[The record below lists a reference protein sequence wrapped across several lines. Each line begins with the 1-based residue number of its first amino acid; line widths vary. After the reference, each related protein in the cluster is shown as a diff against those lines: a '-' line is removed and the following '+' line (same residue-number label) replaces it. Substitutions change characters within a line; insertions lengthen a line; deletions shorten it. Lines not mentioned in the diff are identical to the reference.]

1 VPGIVGVTSQKR
13 YVIVVSVNVLY
24 MDKMCN
30 RRNNTRTPKTTVNAS
45 CFAYSVY
52 LSHDKEVS
60 EAS

>member
-13 YVIVVSVNVLY
+13 NVIVVSVNVLY

-30 RRNNTRTPKTTVNAS
+30 RRNTRTPKTTVNAS